1 MTMAEPLIERKYYDN
16 VFHGLDPG
24 KMDWDR
30 LEYRAELKL
39 NEYTQH
45 YFSQH
50 TLADLRYESDR
61 EAVKQALCLQ
71 IEYFITLGDINEL
84 GRQAGAIK
92 TASAGKFSYSKDSGS
107 RPSRA
112 TATNSLEAINALR
125 DTGLLFRGVGQF
137 G

>member
-1 MTMAEPLIERKYYDN
+1 MAEPLINRDFYND

-24 KMDWDR
+24 KLSWDR

-45 YFSQH
+45 YFSRH
-50 TLADLRYESDR
+50 TLADLPYDSDR
-61 EAVKQALCLQ
+61 DAVKQALCLQ
-71 IEYFITLGDINEL
+71 IEYFITLGDTNEL
-84 GRQAGAIK
+84 GRQTSAIK
-92 TASAGKFSYSKDSGS
+92 TVSAGKFSYSKDSGS